1 MLDVAWRF
9 NVTRVKNCCQIMDR
23 LEENLTAA
31 QVLYPLTQFTD
42 VFFLKAD
49 ICQQGVHQ
57 QKVNMLARKYCD
69 HVKGKRTPII
79 LSHHMLYG
87 LKEGQE
93 KMSKSDPDSALF
105 MEDAADDLERTIVR
119 HTVPRRLLH
128 QVTLP
133 LRHRHKMKEMLMPG
147 RNLCI

>member
-1 MLDVAWRF
+1 
-9 NVTRVKNCCQIMDR
+9 
-23 LEENLTAA
+23 
-31 QVLYPLTQFTD
+31 
-42 VFFLKAD
+42 
-49 ICQQGVHQ
+49 
-57 QKVNMLARKYCD
+57 MLARKYCD